1 MCFLVCF
8 IITFLHFC
16 NLMKDRISK
25 IITSRRLS
33 LTKRQFVLHYFFVL
47 FFPLIIIVSV
57 QAFIHYNGFG
67 KDEVQGLKTSTLKFV
82 SYSALAIA
90 IAQYMNLKM
99 TEKLCDLT
107 TTQFDEICELL
118 VKEMHW
124 CVEAK
129 GENYIICTTPAKWY
143 NWGTLITIV
152 KNDDVVLFNSICDL
166 HNRPSLTAFG
176 QNARNYRALHQAFS
190 EQLPD

>member
-1 MCFLVCF
+1 M
-8 IITFLHFC
+8 
-16 NLMKDRISK
+16 NDRISK
-25 IITSRRLS
+25 IISSRRLA

-47 FFPLIIIVSV
+47 FFPLIIISLV
-57 QAFIHYNGFG
+57 QTFIHYNGFVNDG
-67 KDEVQGLKTSTLKFV
+67 VQALKTSTLKFV
-82 SYSALAIA
+82 SYSAVAIA
-90 IAQYMNLKM
+90 IVQFMNLKM
-99 TEKLCDLT
+99 TEKLCNLSPA
-107 TTQFDEICELL
+107 QFDEICQVL
-118 VKEMHW
+118 VDEMHW
-124 CVEAK
+124 VVEAK